1 MKSLERKGIA
11 FGFSLVFIWL
21 TILTMLT
28 VLLSYDRINSE
39 QTRVIQPAQLEV
51 IPLQELAF

>member
-11 FGFSLVFIWL
+11 FGFSLAFIWL
-21 TILTMLT
+21 TFLTMLT
-28 VLLSYDRINSE
+28 VLLSYDRMRPE
-39 QTRVIQPAQLEV
+39 QIRVIQPTELEV

>member
-21 TILTMLT
+21 TFLTMLT
-28 VLLSYDRINSE
+28 VLLSYDRMRPE
-39 QTRVIQPAQLEV
+39 QIRVIQPTELEV